1 MPAVITRARGPNM
14 LTFSHNTTG
23 FLLTGPPRIL
33 LFEFRRIIQKSLV
46 GMQNAYIFVLRNLPQ
61 VNYVGNVVSVR
72 VPPDIK
78 REMDELRGEINWS
91 EEIREFIK
99 KKIKDYR
106 KRKAL
111 QEIVSYIQTLPEA
124 PKGTAQK
131 LVREDRDS
139 H

>member
-1 MPAVITRARGPNM
+1 MG
-14 LTFSHNTTG
+14 S
-23 FLLTGPPRIL
+23 
-33 LFEFRRIIQKSLV
+33 
-46 GMQNAYIFVLRNLPQ
+46 
-61 VNYVGNVVSVR
+61 VVSVR
-72 VPPDIK
+72 VPPEIK

-99 KKIKDYR
+99 KKIEEYR

-111 QEIVSYIQTLPEA
+111 QEVVSYIQTLPEA